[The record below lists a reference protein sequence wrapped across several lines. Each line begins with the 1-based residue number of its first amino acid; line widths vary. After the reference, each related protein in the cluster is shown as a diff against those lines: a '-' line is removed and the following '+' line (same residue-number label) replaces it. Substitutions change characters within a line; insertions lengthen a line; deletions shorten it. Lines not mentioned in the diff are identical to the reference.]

1 MRYWL
6 LTNTTYGTWLPGSR
20 RGSVTAV
27 RDRRP
32 GEAVSPHRARHNQP
46 GETWEPPIV
55 GLERSARSKLKGPPV
70 FLTGAQATVLLRQ
83 FQETAAHR
91 GWKLLAVAIMANH
104 FHIVVAVAD
113 DPDPRKML
121 VDFKAYGTRALKRE
135 FELPRSGK
143 WWTTGG
149 SKRKLPDARAVE
161 SAVHYVL
168 FKQPNPLAVWS
179 PESGI
184 L

>member
-32 GEAVSPHRARHNQP
+32 GESVGPHRQRHNQP
-46 GETWEPPIV
+46 GEAWEPPIA
-55 GLERSARSKLKGPPV
+55 GLERAAQSKLKGPPV
-70 FLTGAQATVLLRQ
+70 FLTGAQAAVLLGQ
-83 FQETAAHR
+83 FQETATYR

-104 FHIVVAVAD
+104 FHGVVAVAD

-121 VDFKAYGTRALKRE
+121 ADFKAYGTRALNRE

-143 WWTTGG
+143 WWTAGG
-149 SKRKLPDARAVE
+149 SKRKLPDRRAVT
-161 SAVHYVL
+161 SAINYVL
-168 FKQPNPLAVWS
+168 NKQPNPLAIWS
-179 PESGI
+179 PTECDF
-184 L
+184 